1 MITDLLEKLTHGQDL
16 SRQELAFAL
25 DDLIDGNCPDVQF
38 AGLLMGLRIKGETVE
53 ELIGAASVLRARALQ
68 LPLATRPLLCT
79 AGTGGDGAGG
89 LNLSTTAALI
99 AAGAGASVA
108 KHGNRAVSSK
118 SGSSDVLEALGVPVD
133 LSIEATA
140 RGIETIGIGFL
151 FAPLYHPAT
160 KAVATI
166 RRALGIRTLFN
177 LLGPLTNPAHVRKQ
191 CVGVYHPSKLRIMAE
206 ALAGLDCER
215 ALVISAEIGLDE
227 VAPQGKT
234 YVASLRN
241 GAIEEFTVT
250 PADFGFS
257 EQPLSVIKGGSP
269 QENAA
274 ALLTIL
280 RGEDHPGRQTVLMNA
295 SAALVA
301 ADLAEDFKGGVA
313 LAQQAIT
320 SGAALA
326 KLDGLRALKNEA

>member
-1 MITDLLEKLTHGQDL
+1 MITELLEKLGHGQDL
-16 SRQELAFAL
+16 TRQELAFAL
-25 DDLIDGNCPDVQF
+25 DDLMDGTCPEVQF
-38 AGLLMGLRIKGETVE
+38 AGLLMGLRVKGETVE
-53 ELIGAASVLRARALQ
+53 ELIGAASVLRARALK
-68 LPLATRPLLCT
+68 LPLTVRPLLCT

-133 LSIEATA
+133 LSIAATA

-160 KAVATI
+160 KAVVQI
-166 RRALGIRTLFN
+166 RRALGVRTLFN

-191 CVGVYHPSKLRIMAE
+191 CVGVYHPSKIRVMAE
-206 ALAGLDCER
+206 ALAGLECER
-215 ALVISAEIGLDE
+215 ALVISAEVGLDE
-227 VAPQGKT
+227 VSPQGRT
-234 YVASLRN
+234 FVASLRH

-250 PADFGFS
+250 PADFGFE
-257 EQPLSVIKGGSP
+257 EQPLSTIKGGTP
-269 QENAA
+269 DENAA
-274 ALLTIL
+274 ALLTVL
-280 RGEDHPGRQTVLMNA
+280 RGGDHPGRAAVLMNA

-301 ADLAEDFKGGVA
+301 ADLAEDFKAGVA
-313 LAQQAIT
+313 LAEASIA